1 MKTAPR
7 RRALVSTATAALFLL
22 TIAGPAPAGVE
33 PARPAG
39 RPPEPLAE
47 FDRQKLRHLTLD
59 DAIEL
64 AVRRNP
70 NVLAALQTIQN
81 AKGAYLTARA
91 GALPQLTGSASY
103 SQTDKGLNES
113 FSSSNGGRTATDP
126 DPVSGRLFD
135 AQGNRIN
142 SSAVDQNGNP
152 VPFNFVTA
160 LNQSLLGTGGTG
172 GGTGGTGTAVGNN
185 TGGALSSLFGAS
197 SGSSTQNKSY
207 QIQLQVTQNIY
218 SGGRISAQVRA
229 AQLNEGNAYYNL
241 REVVD
246 QTILNVRTGF
256 LNVLL
261 GRELIRVQE
270 ESIRLLENQ
279 LQDQRNRF
287 AAGTVPQFNVLQ
299 AETQLGNQT
308 PLADQ
313 ARNNFALQKLQLAR
327 LIGVD
332 SAPVGGR
339 IADFDLV
346 GELAYE
352 PRTFNVERAVKAAL
366 ENRSILKQRRQEVQ
380 IQQEQIR
387 VELAGYYPQVQAD
400 VGVQQRSSRVET
412 LGDPVNGWFLG
423 ATATWNIFD
432 GLSAYGRYKQA
443 RANRNTAMITYDD
456 AVRQITLDVQ
466 NAILSL
472 RLAKDTVNSQTK
484 NVATASESV
493 RLASA
498 RLSAGAGVQLDVL
511 NAQTQLT
518 TAESNLAQA
527 KFNYNVAL
535 ATLDQ
540 ATGTSTVYQDN
551 VTDPTTRR
559 GFAKVPIS
567 DRGTPRTVTR
577 GETTSSVRA
586 SQSAQRRA
594 EGKPEKPK
602 IDAEEA
608 GRPRPA
614 LAHPVDPNVKRQIPS
629 ALPTETFNP

>member
-7 RRALVSTATAALFLL
+7 RRPHVTVTATTALLL
-22 TIAGPAPAGVE
+22 LATPLQPAPAGVVT
-33 PARPAG
+33 PAPRRPAA
-39 RPPEPLAE
+39 PLGE
-47 FDRQKLRHLTLD
+47 FDQQRLRHLTLD
-59 DAIEL
+59 DAIDL

-70 NVLAALQTIQN
+70 NVLTALQNIQN
-81 AKGAYLTARA
+81 SKGAYITARA
-91 GALPQLTGSASY
+91 GALPQLTGSGTY

-113 FSSSNGGRTATDP
+113 FSSSSSSTTADP
-126 DPVSGRLFD
+126 NAP
-135 AQGNRIN
+135 
-142 SSAVDQNGNP
+142 NGNLFAGSVQP
-152 VPFNFVTA
+152 GNQVVNSDGTPFNFNSAVSTA
-160 LNQSLLGTGGTG
+160 LLGGSA
-172 GGTGGTGTAVGNN
+172 TGTGNN
-185 TGGALSSLFGAS
+185 TGTGALSSLLGG
-197 SGSSTQNKSY
+197 SGSNSGTQNKSY

-218 SGGRISAQVRA
+218 TGGRVSAQVRA
-229 AQLNEGNAYYNL
+229 AQLTEGNAYYNL
-241 REVVD
+241 REVID
-246 QTILNVRTGF
+246 TTILNVRTGF
-256 LNVLL
+256 YNVLL

-270 ESIRLLENQ
+270 ESIRLLQNQ

-308 PLADQ
+308 PQADQ

-327 LIGVD
+327 LIGID
-332 SAPVGGR
+332 SDPTNGR

-352 PRTFNVERAVKAAL
+352 PRTFNADRAIKAAL
-366 ENRSILKQRRQEVQ
+366 ANRSILKQRRQEVQ

-387 VELAGYYPQVQAD
+387 VALSTYYPQVQAD
-400 VGVQQRSSRVET
+400 VGVQQRSSQVET

-432 GLSAYGRYKQA
+432 GLSGYGQYKQA
-443 RANRNTAMITYDD
+443 RANRNSAMVTFDD
-456 AVRQITLDVQ
+456 AVRQIKLDVQ

-472 RLAKDTVNSQTK
+472 QLSKDTVNSQTK
-484 NVATASESV
+484 NVSTAAESV
-493 RLASA
+493 RLAQA

-527 KFNYNVAL
+527 KYNYNVAL

-551 VTDPTTRR
+551 LTDPISRR
-559 GFAKVPIS
+559 GLAPVPIS

-577 GETTSSVRA
+577 GETTSNLKA
-586 SQSAQRRA
+586 NQTAQRRA
-594 EGKPEKPK
+594 QGTPEKPK

-608 GRPRPA
+608 GRARPK
-614 LAHPVDPNVKRQIPS
+614 LAHPVDPNAKRQILS